1 MYEETTNVPQR
12 ETEVSR
18 EFGRLHQNT
27 EVLEQVVKQLF
38 IRLQPMLRSGGLKAD
53 SSAKTP
59 ENSSKFAQD
68 MNGVNRRLDDA
79 SSQLKEILNTLE
91 L

>member
-27 EVLEQVVKQLF
+27 ETLEQVVKQLF
-38 IRLQPMLRSGGLKAD
+38 VRLQPMLRSGGLKGEG
-53 SSAKTP
+53 SAKTP

-79 SSQLKEILNTLE
+79 SNQLKEILNTLE